1 MTFDVAILG
10 GGPAGS
16 LCAAMLRKQA
26 PELSVVVLDKASFPR
41 PTVGEVAL
49 PGWADLLDRV
59 GVLDRVEATGPMR
72 KLGVIFSWGPAEAG
86 TTWTADF
93 RDSDT
98 GTGPPGSWHLDR
110 ASFDHEMLSH
120 CAELGAEV
128 RQGVRVVDVQ
138 QVDDGFVVETDGEPV
153 HARQIVDASGRSRF
167 LAHRWGLGLRRYD
180 DMNNYAVYGYW
191 EGAGQYSLPGDPLA
205 EGESWAFVVTCD
217 EGWIFFIPLA
227 GGVTSVGLVSRRES
241 LRDEGTPLD
250 LYMKAVRGAPFVK
263 DLLADATYTGP
274 TTQGSDPERVSVVQ
288 DWSYRVEQVCGPG
301 WYLIGDAALFIDPVL
316 SSGLALA
323 SQGALQAANAITT
336 LHRDPTVDREAL
348 LESYQSAYRDVAAA
362 YYRTARVWYQ
372 RNLRADGWHG
382 AARRERL
389 RTQGGAALYES
400 DADAFTAITLG
411 AVCSPLDAVVSE
423 ASQDPW
429 GSEFFAWLTADRL
442 FANERVDTEGVSS
455 SEEARSSSR
464 AVLRQRWRRLVNAP
478 VRLRAG
484 EPRGRRGFHT
494 NRWLETWEP
503 IRYAELCLPDP
514 VDDELR
520 LVFASFEDRPT
531 SILADLDGRRPIA
544 EIVLEALEG
553 YPIASK
559 ERDRRLRAFSECI
572 LQLDLLDLL
581 EVPDVPPSLPGADHP
596 LISLVAASVLRSL
609 DTPAQVMLE
618 VGFVGD
624 RCAMTVAPE
633 GQAPCWFHLYDAT
646 WLPRARGLPRTVT
659 TGMQWPNQEE
669 GWHNDFADA
678 FLDRLRRHERG
689 PKGHAMRSMWS
700 RMRPL
705 GGFGMTIEHVPGQ
718 PPVLAPR

>member
-1 MTFDVAILG
+1 MTWDVAILG

-16 LCAAMLRKQA
+16 LCASLLRTQA

-59 GVLDRVEATGPMR
+59 GVLDRVEASGPIR

-110 ASFDHEMLSH
+110 ARFDQELLAH

-128 RQGVRVVDVQ
+128 RQGVRILDVQ
-138 QVDDGFVVETDGEPV
+138 PEGDGFLVETDGEPV
-153 HARQIVDASGRSRF
+153 RTRQVVDASGRTRF
-167 LAHRWGLGLRRYD
+167 LANRWGLGLSRYD

-191 EGAGQYSLPGDPLA
+191 TGAEAYSLPGDTLA
-205 EGESWAFVVTCD
+205 EGETWAFVVTCE
-217 EGWIFFIPLA
+217 EGWIFFVPLG
-227 GGVTSVGLVSRRES
+227 GGVTSVGLVSRREN
-241 LRDEGTPLD
+241 LREEGSTLD
-250 LYMKAVRGAPFVK
+250 LYMKAIRGAPFVK
-263 DLLADATYTGP
+263 DLLANATYVGP
-274 TTQGSDPERVSVVQ
+274 TTLGGSVDRVSVVQ
-288 DWSYRVEQVCGPG
+288 DWSYRVEKVCGPG

-316 SSGLALA
+316 SSGLTLA

-336 LHRDPTVDREAL
+336 LHRDPTVDRDAL
-348 LESYQSAYRDVAAA
+348 LESYQAAYRDVASA

-372 RNLRADGWHG
+372 RNLRADAWHWT
-382 AARRERL
+382 ARRERL
-389 RTQGGAALYES
+389 RTEGGAALYES
-400 DADAFTAITLG
+400 DVDAFTAITLG

-442 FANERVDTEGVSS
+442 FANDRVDTDGVDST
-455 SEEARSSSR
+455 ERARESSR
-464 AVLRQRWRRLVNAP
+464 ATLRRRWRRLVNAP
-478 VRLRAG
+478 ATLRSG
-484 EPRGRRGFHT
+484 EPRSRQGFHT

-503 IRYAELCLPDP
+503 IRYVELCLPDP
-514 VDDELR
+514 VDDQLR
-520 LVFASFEDRPT
+520 LVFASFDDKPM
-531 SILADLDGRRPIA
+531 SILPDLDGERPVV
-544 EIVLEALEG
+544 EVVLAALEG
-553 YPIASK
+553 HPIASQA
-559 ERDRRLRAFSECI
+559 RDRRLRAYSECL

-581 EVPDVPPSLPGADHP
+581 DVPDTSPPLPGSDHP
-596 LISLVAASVLRSL
+596 LIALLTSSILRSL
-609 DTPAQVMLE
+609 DTAARIVVE

-624 RCAMTVAPE
+624 RCAVQVAPRD
-633 GQAPCWFHLYDAT
+633 QPPCRFQLYDAT

-659 TGMQWPNQEE
+659 TGLQWPNQDD

-689 PKGHAMRSMWS
+689 AKGHAMRSMWS
-700 RMRPL
+700 RMRAL
-705 GGFGMTIEHVPGQ
+705 GGFAMSIDHEPGK
-718 PPVLAPR
+718 PPVLAPL